1 MSCICFLAEFISFTS
16 FRHQMTS
23 FLSWDDIKDVND
35 TGARQTVNTMLR
47 KIFNEVFQQKL
58 QICCKQIIVKSFQ
71 FRVFFFFFFFF
82 CVCLFLFFLAFP
94 FSGHEAYM

>member
-23 FLSWDDIKDVND
+23 FLSWDDIKNVND

-58 QICCKQIIVKSFQ
+58 QICCKQIIVKSFR
-71 FRVFFFFFFFF
+71 FRVF
-82 CVCLFLFFLAFP
+82 LLLFFLCVFVFILFFWPFP
-94 FSGHEAYM
+94 FSGHEA